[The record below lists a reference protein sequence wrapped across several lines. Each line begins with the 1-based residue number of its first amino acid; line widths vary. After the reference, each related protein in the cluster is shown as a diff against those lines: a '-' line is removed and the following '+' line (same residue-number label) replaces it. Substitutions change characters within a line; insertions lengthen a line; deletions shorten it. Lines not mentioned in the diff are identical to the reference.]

1 MSLRRRLALAL
12 VLAAALPVVVLGVTS
27 YVMTSRALHR
37 EVDASLQ
44 SYAERL
50 ADHDGR
56 SIDALCKTD
65 KHSDDDHD
73 DDDDDDADEILAG
86 MPGASIECISSSGD
100 VIRWVAPSGL
110 RAPPVPDG
118 FVARTPSGVGPTET
132 VSLGTER
139 YHFITYK
146 TADDEV
152 VRLGRSLAEM
162 DHSLGVIRA
171 WALGTG
177 IVVILAATTAGVL
190 LARRITRPIEAL
202 TTTAELVARTGELDR
217 PVPVGRSDE
226 IGRLASAL
234 ATMLGSLHESRS
246 QQQQLV
252 QDAGHE
258 LRTPLTSARANID
271 TVRRHPT
278 LPGPQRDEMLA
289 AASTEL
295 TELSTLMDE
304 LVTLAI
310 EERDREPNSELQL
323 DELAQRAAARTR
335 ARWHREVSVT
345 VQPVTVDAPPR
356 LLARA
361 VGNLLE
367 NAVKFSPDG
376 SVIEVAVTAVPPVL
390 SVRDHGH
397 GIGEADL
404 PRVFDRF
411 HRAVEARSMP
421 GSGLGLSIV
430 RRAAEESNAVATAAN
445 HPDGGALF
453 TIRWAADDTAH

>member
-1 MSLRRRLALAL
+1 MNLRRRLALTLA
-12 VLAAALPVVVLGVTS
+12 LAAALPVVALGVTS
-27 YVMTSRALHR
+27 YVTTSRALHR

-50 ADHDGR
+50 TDHDGR
-56 SIDALCKTD
+56 SIDALCRTD
-65 KHSDDDHD
+65 QHSYDHD
-73 DDDDDDADEILAG
+73 NDNHADELLAG
-86 MPGASIECISSSGD
+86 MPGASIECISASGEI
-100 VIRWVAPSGL
+100 VRWVAPSGL

-118 FVARTPSGVGPTET
+118 FVARTPPGVGPTKT
-132 VSLGTER
+132 VSLGDER

-146 TADDEV
+146 AADGKV

-162 DHSLGVIRA
+162 DRSLSVIGA
-171 WALGTG
+171 WAVGTG
-177 IVVILAATTAGVL
+177 IVVIVVAALAGVL
-190 LARRITRPIEAL
+190 LARRITGPIEAL
-202 TTTAELVARTGELDR
+202 TTTAELIARTGQLDG
-217 PVPVGRSDE
+217 PVPVDRSDE

-234 ATMLGSLHESRS
+234 ATMLASLHESRS

-271 TVRRHPT
+271 TLRRHPT
-278 LPGPQRDEMLA
+278 LAAAEREEMLD

-295 TELSTLMDE
+295 TELSSLMDE

-310 EERDREPNSELQL
+310 EDSDPEPTSELRL
-323 DELAQRAAARTR
+323 DELVDRAAARTR
-335 ARWHREVSVT
+335 ARWHREIHFSAV
-345 VQPVTVDAPPR
+345 PVTVIAPPR

-367 NAVKFSPDG
+367 NAVKFSPEG
-376 SVIEVAVTAVPPVL
+376 SAIEVTVTADPPEL
-390 SVRDHGH
+390 TVRDHGN
-397 GIGEADL
+397 GIAEEDL

-430 RRAAEESNAVATAAN
+430 RRAADECDAVATAGN
-445 HPDGGALF
+445 HPDGGAQF
-453 TIRWAADDTAH
+453 SIGWPEGRADS